1 MTASVHK
8 LPRLVL
14 LASMMSAATVLLGL
28 WAGQAAGQVLSAQA
42 AGEHFHSKIA
52 SLQPVT
58 GTSGVSPA
66 EQHRPEVPKA
76 PAPQPVA
83 AQALRQGRL
92 VQRQPAVAYGAGVFL
107 VAWSDG
113 SRQADQPAADIYC
126 ARIDAATGKPLDP
139 QGICVCSAADLQQWP
154 AVAFDGKNFLV
165 VWQDFRSGKHY
176 DIYAA
181 RVSPQGKVLDRD
193 GLAVSAGPHNE
204 ARPAVAFAAGNYAVV
219 WMDARQYPVYGI
231 YCARVS
237 PDGQLLDKEP
247 IALDVKDEAKI
258 AKFRPPAAQ
267 WLGEHDYWWNGLAS
281 RYLPAIAASGKHCL
295 VAYTKEYP
303 FASSGRPKPTALL
316 LDPAAGTVLAG
327 PVQLTGGAYSVLA
340 VCETPQGWAVA
351 LADHAEG
358 WDLSARLAVIR
369 LDRQLQTT
377 DSFAKPHSKE
387 KDNLPVEYLEKT
399 LLPAGCRG
407 LNPGKGA
414 LSFWRPAIAWTGD
427 GLLVATDFGWRGR
440 NDPKTISYVIA
451 VNKAALVGG
460 DFLWPRSAVWAS
472 TARADQAVANPAL
485 AAGPEGKALLVYEH
499 DQAIDRQLIE
509 ALLLPGPSR

>member
-1 MTASVHK
+1 MTASVCK
-8 LPRLVL
+8 MPRLVL
-14 LASMMSAATVLLGL
+14 WASMVSAAAVLLGL
-28 WAGQAAGQVLSAQA
+28 WVGQAAGQMLSAQA
-42 AGEHFHSKIA
+42 AGEHFQSKIA
-52 SLQPVT
+52 SLQPAPS
-58 GTSGVSPA
+58 TSGVSPA
-66 EQHRPEVPKA
+66 EQHRPEVANA
-76 PAPQPVA
+76 PAPQTVA
-83 AQALRQGRL
+83 AQAVRQAQL

-113 SRQADQPAADIYC
+113 SRQADQPEADIYC

-139 QGICVCSAADLQQWP
+139 QGLCVCAAADLQQWP
-154 AVAFDGKNFLV
+154 AVAFDGKSFLV

-176 DIYAA
+176 DVYAA
-181 RVSPQGKVLDRD
+181 RVSPQGKVLDPD
-193 GLAVSAGPHNE
+193 GFAVSAGPHNE
-204 ARPAVAFAAGNYAVV
+204 ARPAVAFAAGNYTVV

-237 PDGQLLDKEP
+237 PAGQALDP
-247 IALDVKDEAKI
+247 QAIALDVEDAAKI
-258 AKFRPPAAQ
+258 AKFRPPAAR
-267 WLGEHDYWWNGLAS
+267 WLGEHDYWWDRLAS
-281 RYLPAIAASGKHCL
+281 RYLPAIAANGKHCL

-316 LDPAAGTVLAG
+316 FDPAAGTVLAG

-340 VCETPQGWAVA
+340 VCQTPQGWAAA

-369 LDRQLQTT
+369 VDRQLQTT

-427 GLLVATDFGWRGR
+427 GLLVATDFGWQAR
-440 NDPKTISYVIA
+440 NDPNAISYVIA
-451 VNKAALVGG
+451 ANKAALVGG
-460 DFLWPRSAVWAS
+460 DFLWPRSAVLAS
-472 TARADQAVANPAL
+472 TARADQAVANPSL
-485 AAGPEGKALLVYEH
+485 AADPEGKALLVYER
-499 DQAIDRQLIE
+499 DEAIDRQLIE
-509 ALLLPGPSR
+509 ALLLPGPNR